1 MLICVDIS
9 FALKA
14 NGQIV
19 YYGGQTKKSYILY
32 IIFYILAGKY
42 L

>member
-14 NGQIV
+14 NGQTV
-19 YYGGQTKKSYILY
+19 YYGGQTKKTYILY
-32 IIFYILAGKY
+32 IIFYILAEKY